1 MFNVEQADGLEL
13 KPREG
18 QARPE
23 WDAHRDAEKVIEA
36 PGLPGRTS
44 TGRELLRG
52 LGSQSAPI
60 RRRQREDGR
69 AVVDGLCQE
78 LDGSDGG
85 TGRNP
90 STSVPLSNR
99 QQPASGSWSI
109 RAECWS
115 MTSRRCG
122 CSKRGKRLSF

>member
-1 MFNVEQADGLEL
+1 MLNVEQADGLEL

-44 TGRELLRG
+44 TGRERLRG
-52 LGSQSAPI
+52 LGSRSAPI

-78 LDGSDGG
+78 LDGAAAA
-85 TGRNP
+85 
-90 STSVPLSNR
+90 
-99 QQPASGSWSI
+99 PA
-109 RAECWS
+109 
-115 MTSRRCG
+115 
-122 CSKRGKRLSF
+122 